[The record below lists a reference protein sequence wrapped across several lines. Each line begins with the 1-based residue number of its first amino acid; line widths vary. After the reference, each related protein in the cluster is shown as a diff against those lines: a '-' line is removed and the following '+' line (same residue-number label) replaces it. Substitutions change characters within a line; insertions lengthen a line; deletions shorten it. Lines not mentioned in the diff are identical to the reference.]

1 MFLRFSVGCLIAL
14 PLLYRSGFKIQQK
27 YSFWKTSTLTLGSG
41 IGYVTATALGFLVVP
56 ASYAMVTPICII
68 FFSIVFGL
76 IIYRTKLTLKIAL
89 CLGLVLIGF
98 FLFARGIGIL
108 PATNNLPT
116 LKGVLFFMLAGLFF
130 TSYNIGIK
138 KWSVPAIQA
147 VPLSVFYSAVIFLPI
162 YFLFFESN
170 LLTADR
176 GEVFFQMFYQGIIVF
191 IAVVFFSY
199 SSLKLGSSKASLF
212 IVLVPI
218 SGIIFSMIFL
228 GEKINLLTSVAMSI
242 MILGSFIGLLPKS
255 RKKDIHLSL

>member
-1 MFLRFSVGCLIAL
+1 
-14 PLLYRSGFKIQQK
+14 
-27 YSFWKTSTLTLGSG
+27 
-41 IGYVTATALGFLVVP
+41 
-56 ASYAMVTPICII
+56 
-68 FFSIVFGL
+68 
-76 IIYRTKLTLKIAL
+76 
-89 CLGLVLIGF
+89 
-98 FLFARGIGIL
+98 
-108 PATNNLPT
+108 
-116 LKGVLFFMLAGLFF
+116 MLAGLFF